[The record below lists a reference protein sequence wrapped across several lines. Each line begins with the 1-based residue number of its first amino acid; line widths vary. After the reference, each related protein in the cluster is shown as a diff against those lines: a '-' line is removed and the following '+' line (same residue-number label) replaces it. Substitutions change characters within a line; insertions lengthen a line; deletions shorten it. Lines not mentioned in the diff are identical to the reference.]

1 MAAGSR
7 RAGRQRLCSREPLIS
22 ASRYS
27 DQCSRLLSSAAVLGA
42 AASRAWLE
50 PAPTGTWPTSPSS
63 PRSRGSSTWRRSTP
77 CALALAL
84 RTALARTPA
93 TTPVPRNDPARVRRP
108 QPRQI
113 PSSASPAPPQ
123 VLRGAPP
130 RAHSSVRE
138 LVNGAQRRPGG
149 DGLVRPGRP
158 DDWTPRRT
166 RSGGVA
172 DR

>member
-7 RAGRQRLCSREPLIS
+7 RAGQQRLCSREPLIS

-42 AASRAWLE
+42 AASGAWLE

-93 TTPVPRNDPARVRRP
+93 TTPVPRNDPARVRRLL
-108 QPRQI
+108 PRQI

-123 VLRGAPP
+123 VLPA
-130 RAHSSVRE
+130 
-138 LVNGAQRRPGG
+138 RRDEGTVFGEAAAGG
-149 DGLVRPGRP
+149 DGLISPGRLDGWP
-158 DDWTPRRT
+158 PSRT
-166 RSGGVA
+166 RCRLPATCSSTT
-172 DR
+172 